1 MRAVEAETEG
11 MASLRL
17 RRELWLFAIFAAFG
31 WLLLP
36 ALVYLT
42 GQVLLG
48 EYRPDGGMGR
58 FYADVYGALAGP
70 GPWAWL
76 LLLGP
81 WLLVMAVRLLALPL
95 VHGRA
100 RAGDDGEDE

>member
-1 MRAVEAETEG
+1 MT
-11 MASLRL
+11 SLRL
-17 RRELWLFAIFAAFG
+17 RRELWLFAILAAFG

-81 WLLVMAVRLLALPL
+81 WLLVMAVRALAVPL
-95 VHGRA
+95 FRD
-100 RAGDDGEDE
+100 RQSSGEDE